1 MYKFYTHVTVRDFH
15 DHYES
20 VHHLPGSHGFWKMIK
35 LIFSLIPLLFIGSF
49 STLLSAEGNADT
61 LVLMPMIVDYGTS
74 AIAPVAVNDSYQMD
88 LNQALVVSAANGVL
102 ANDLKPGQ
110 ETLQATLVDGVA
122 HGVLN
127 LNVDGS
133 FSYNPVTGFSG
144 QDSFTYRA
152 DAGSTAS
159 NVATVTITV
168 GGGSGAPVAVD
179 DSYETAEGTA
189 LVVDAANGVLAN
201 DTYQGQGTVQATLVK
216 SVLNGAL
223 NLNTNGSFSYT
234 PNPGYNGQDSFTYRA
249 TAGSAS
255 SDTATAMLTV
265 IAVDDAPVAADDSHQ
280 TPKDTTL
287 DVDAAAGV
295 LANDAHPNQEP
306 LQAVLVNGVL
316 HGVLTLNTNG
326 SFSYTPD
333 PGYVGQDSFTYQA
346 TDGSATSNVATVTLT
361 MTAVNNPPVA
371 NNDGYET
378 AVDVPLTVDTANSVL
393 TNDTDADVE
402 PLQAVLVSNVAHGVL
417 NLNADGSFVYTPTS
431 GFIGQD
437 SFTYQ
442 ASDGT
447 ALSNIAT
454 VMISVTSPLNDP
466 PYFVTAEIGFS
477 RRIIG
482 KQVRE
487 AHAVVVAD
495 LDRDGDL
502 DIAATD
508 YRNGRVVWYQND
520 GNGNFQELTLDAKLA
535 GAYPAGLCD
544 VNQDGHTDVLAAGY
558 LADTFVWYRNDGG
571 GKFARRVIDSASDGA
586 HSIVCVD
593 LDEDGDIDFVTSSQ
607 DAATIAWY
615 ENNGSLAFTRH
626 ILDNNAIA
634 AKRAEVADLDGDG
647 DLDIATA
654 SHDDNT
660 VAWLEND
667 GNQNFTKHI
676 IDDQRMG
683 AYYASPADIDG
694 QGNLDLFTASKEDDT
709 IAWYRNTGSGFVLGG
724 ILDDETDGARS
735 AIPADI
741 DGDGDLDA
749 VATGRENHTIAWHEN
764 DGSGNFTKHMIDIA
778 ATGAYGVFTIDMNGD
793 GDLDVLSAQRVANTV
808 HLYTQVVAHKAT
820 VVVSGTMAINSDVLL
835 TEDVDDGPA
844 ELTYTLTQ
852 LPEHGELRLNGVAL
866 PLGGTFTQEDVNNGR
881 LTYVH
886 MSVFLPPDEFRFTVA
901 DGGEDGVLPLE
912 GIFLI
917 FVKR

>member
-1 MYKFYTHVTVRDFH
+1 MYKWFNRIPVQGFQDDREATHG
-15 DHYES
+15 
-20 VHHLPGSHGFWKMIK
+20 LNGFWKAIK
-35 LIFSLIPLLFIGSF
+35 IILALSPLLLISSFGSP
-49 STLLSAEGNADT
+49 LAAQGDADR
-61 LVLMPMIVDYGTS
+61 LVLMPIVVDYGS
-74 AIAPVAVNDSYQMD
+74 GDPSPVAVNDSYQTA
-88 LNQALVVSAANGVL
+88 LNTTLVVNAANGVL
-102 ANDLKPGQ
+102 GNDRKVGQ
-110 ETLQATLVDGVA
+110 GTLQATLVDNVTNGLLT
-122 HGVLN
+122 LN
-127 LNVDGS
+127 ADGS
-133 FSYNPVTGFSG
+133 FTYVPDTGFSG

-152 DAGSTAS
+152 NEGTAVS
-159 NVATVTITV
+159 NDATVMITV
-168 GGGSGAPVAVD
+168 GDGSGTPVAVD
-179 DSYETAEGTA
+179 DSYQTTEGTV

-201 DTYQGQGTVQATLVK
+201 DTYQGQESLQAVLVDG
-216 SVLNGAL
+216 VLNGAL

-234 PNPGYNGQDSFTYRA
+234 PNPNYDGQDSFTYRA

-255 SDTATAMLTV
+255 SDIATTMLTI
-265 IAVDDAPVAADDSHQ
+265 IAVDDTPVAADDSYQ

-295 LANDAHPNQEP
+295 LANDAHPNQGP

-316 HGVLTLNTNG
+316 HGVLTLNADG

-333 PGYVGQDSFTYQA
+333 PGYVGQDNFTYQA
-346 TDGSATSNVATVTLT
+346 TDGSATSNVATVALT
-361 MTAVNNPPVA
+361 VTGENSPPVA
-371 NNDGYET
+371 NDDSYET
-378 AVDVPLTVDTANSVL
+378 PESVSLTVDTADGVL
-393 TNDTDADVE
+393 TNDTDADGG
-402 PLQAVLVSNVAHGVL
+402 PLQAVLVSDVANGVL
-417 NLNADGSFVYTPTS
+417 NLNADGSFTYTPTA
-431 GFIGQD
+431 GFVGQD

-454 VMISVTSPLNDP
+454 VTISVSSTLNDP
-466 PYFVTAEIGFS
+466 PYFVTAELGFT

-487 AHAVVVAD
+487 SHAVVVAD

-520 GNGNFQELTLDAKLA
+520 GNDNFQELDLDAKLA

-544 VNQDGHTDVLAAGY
+544 VNQDGHMDVLAAGY

-571 GKFARRVIDSASDGA
+571 GKFARRIVDNASDGA

-593 LDEDGDIDFVTSSQ
+593 MDKDGDIDFVTSSQ

-615 ENNGSLAFTRH
+615 ENNGNLAFTRH
-626 ILDNNAIA
+626 IVDNNAID

-647 DLDIATA
+647 DIDIATA
-654 SHDDNT
+654 SYGDNT

-667 GNQNFTKHI
+667 GNQNFTKHV
-676 IDDQRMG
+676 IDDQRIG
-683 AYYASPADIDG
+683 AYYASPADVDG
-694 QGNLDLFTASKEDDT
+694 DGDFDLLTASADDNT
-709 IAWYRNTGSGFVLGG
+709 VAWYRNTGSGFVLGN
-724 ILDDETDGARS
+724 ILDDETGGARS
-735 AIPADI
+735 VIPADI

-749 VATGRENHTIAWHEN
+749 VATGRQDHTVAWHEN
-764 DGSGNFTKHMIDIA
+764 DGNGNFTKHMIDIA
-778 ATGAYGVFTIDMNGD
+778 ATGAYGVFMIDMNGD
-793 GDLDVLSAQRVANTV
+793 GKLDVLSAQRVAHTV
-808 HLYTQVVAHKAT
+808 HLYTQVIAHKAT
-820 VVVSGTMAINSDVLL
+820 VVVSDTITIDSAVLL

-852 LPEHGELRLNGVAL
+852 LPEHGELRLNGAAL

-881 LTYVH
+881 LTYTH

-901 DGGEDGVLPLE
+901 DGGEDGALPLE